1 MGHRCY
7 GERLMMT
14 WWRSLSAGMVT
25 GACLVIAACGSPPS
39 TAPPVLPQTTTTFG
53 PTTTIDWDALNA
65 TWPLSGNWLIH
76 EPGGGGDGAEH
87 HGFAGFS
94 VQVNGDRLVSTGH
107 GQCFLFGG
115 RAVVTDGVT
124 KVVPIEGASTP
135 AVECD
140 PGPAS
145 DVYSAAV
152 ECLETGCRLDLQ
164 ANVLHLSTPAGD
176 AVADL
181 VRTAGDIP

>member
-1 MGHRCY
+1 
-7 GERLMMT
+7 MMR
-14 WWRSLSAGMVT
+14 WCRSRSASVIAG
-25 GACLVIAACGSPPS
+25 GCLAIAACGSPSS

-76 EPGGGGDGAEH
+76 EPGGSGDEAERE
-87 HGFAGFS
+87 GFAGFS
-94 VQVNGDRLVSTGH
+94 VQPNGDRFISAGY

-115 RAVVTDGVT
+115 RAVNTDGET
-124 KVVPIEGASTP
+124 RVVPIEGADTP

-145 DVYSAAV
+145 DVYGAVV
-152 ECLETGCRLDLQ
+152 ECLETGCRLDLHV
-164 ANVLHLSTPAGD
+164 NVLHLSTPAGD

-181 VRTAGDIP
+181 VRTPGEIP